1 MSRALAIVAAAW
13 VVLVVGGWTTGR
25 GEVAPPPGCSQ
36 QDTQRR
42 VVLMTGGYSTG
53 GDGYAR
59 FCGPGVVTTTATAS
73 GESMTIRGGWCGRI
87 SGARWLYVGLFS
99 NGALSRELGRGV
111 SLVLEPG
118 GRVGPVKVVD
128 GILQP
133 AGVDVGLTG
142 SARVASDL
150 RSGSFS
156 VVTVGLAR
164 ERNKRY
170 MGHWTCSGEPRSGRP

>member
-1 MSRALAIVAAAW
+1 MIVAATA
-13 VVLVVGGWTTGR
+13 VVVAVGGWTTGR
-25 GEVAPPPGCSQ
+25 DEITPPPSCSQ

-42 VVLMTGGYSTG
+42 VVLMTGNYSRG

-59 FCGPGVVTTTATAS
+59 FCGPGVVTITATVS
-73 GESMTIRGGWCGRI
+73 GKSMTIRGGRCGTI
-87 SGARWLYVGLFS
+87 SGARWLYFGLFS
-99 NGALSRELGRGV
+99 NGAVSRELGRGV
-111 SLVLEPG
+111 SLVIEPG

-128 GILQP
+128 GIVQP
-133 AGVDVGLTG
+133 AGVDVGLSG

-170 MGHWTCSGEPRSGRP
+170 MGHWTCG